1 MSGVPGTVNVPCVV
15 VREPGRVPLH
25 LLIIEPVELGR
36 DCAGLIITDP
46 GVSRRHLLLRPDGD
60 AVTVAD
66 LGSTNGT
73 TMDGAALAGT
83 PCRLGVDQVVRL
95 GATTIELL
103 DRVSSGRDAA
113 AIGARQADPRAMS
126 IDLVAAAVQ
135 GARPRLPVAGNG
147 TVTIVFSDIE
157 GSTARAVE
165 LGDDAWMNVLHI
177 HNSIMRR
184 QVERHGGME
193 VKSQGDG
200 FMLAFS
206 SARAAIDAMVEAQ
219 RALSAW
225 AASNPSSAVR
235 VRIGIHTGEAI
246 RRQDDFHGRHVVIA
260 ARVAGQAT
268 GGEILVSS
276 LVREIVETR
285 GDLRFGE
292 ERDVSLKGLTGSWRV
307 SPLIW
312 AS

>member
-1 MSGVPGTVNVPCVV
+1 
-15 VREPGRVPLH
+15 
-25 LLIIEPVELGR
+25 
-36 DCAGLIITDP
+36 
-46 GVSRRHLLLRPDGD
+46 
-60 AVTVAD
+60 
-66 LGSTNGT
+66 
-73 TMDGAALAGT
+73 

-113 AIGARQADPRAMS
+113 AIGARQADPRATS

>member
-1 MSGVPGTVNVPCVV
+1 MNIPCVV
-15 VREPGRVPLH
+15 VREPGRVLLH
-25 LLIIEPVELGR
+25 LLVIEPLEIGR
-36 DCAGLIITDP
+36 DCAGLLITDP
-46 GVSRRHLLLRPDGD
+46 GVSRRHLLLRPEGD
-60 AVTVAD
+60 SVMVAD

-73 TMDGAALAGT
+73 TIDGAAISGT
-83 PCRLGVDQVVRL
+83 PCRLGLDQVIRL

-103 DRVSSGRDAA
+103 DRVSSVRDVAA
-113 AIGARQADPRAMS
+113 TGVRPADPRATS
-126 IDLVAAAVQ
+126 IDLVADAVQ
-135 GARPRLPVAGNG
+135 GDRPLLPVARNG

-165 LGDDAWMNVLHI
+165 LGDDAWMKVLHI

-184 QVERHGGME
+184 QVERHGGTE

-219 RALSAW
+219 RALLAW
-225 AASNPSSAVR
+225 AASHPSTAVR

-246 RRQDDFHGRHVVIA
+246 RSHDDLHGRHVVIA

-276 LVREIVETR
+276 LVREIVDTR
-285 GDLRFGE
+285 GDLRFGA

-312 AS
+312 AT